1 MHDHHHHHCRKRTFW
16 DRRNF
21 LFQSGGGIAGLAL
34 AHMLDREGVLAA
46 APADGCGDRSPGTRS
61 PPGPPTSSRAR
72 PRSSRCS

>member
-34 AHMLDREGVLAA
+34 AHMLAREGVLAA
-46 APADGCGDRSPGTRS
+46 PADACNEPIPGN
-61 PPGPPTSSRAR
+61 PFAPQAPHFE
-72 PRSSRCS
+72 PR